1 MRITSFGIT
10 AQYMNDL
17 NNVMAKYQD
26 LEQQLS
32 TGRKLNQPSDDPVAF
47 ESDMQSQTSMLQVA
61 QWQNSAT
68 ESTTSMQ
75 NSDAAMNTLQG
86 ILGGIRTQV
95 VQAVNGTNT
104 QEEFGSILA
113 FVSQQ
118 IQAVAQTA
126 NSNDGQQYIFSG
138 TNGKTQP
145 IDASTGNLVW
155 NAGVTPDQNATIGSG
170 VTVAKNVNGQQLFNL
185 PPSNNPADPSLVVT
199 LNKLQQ
205 DMKAASQAPDGAT
218 LQTDVQML
226 QTDLSNLDTNI
237 DNVSSMR
244 ADLGGRMKRI
254 QAVTTQLSQTNTL
267 LAQQKSQAEEANLAQ
282 VMTQLTT
289 QQTVYQAALL
299 SGQRLIL
306 PTLAD
311 VMK

>member
-61 QWQNSAT
+61 QWQNNAT

-104 QEEFGSILA
+104 QEEFGSILT

-118 IQAVAQTA
+118 IDRK
-126 NSNDGQQYIFSG
+126 S
-138 TNGKTQP
+138 
-145 IDASTGNLVW
+145 
-155 NAGVTPDQNATIGSG
+155 
-170 VTVAKNVNGQQLFNL
+170 
-185 PPSNNPADPSLVVT
+185 VV
-199 LNKLQQ
+199 
-205 DMKAASQAPDGAT
+205 
-218 LQTDVQML
+218 
-226 QTDLSNLDTNI
+226 
-237 DNVSSMR
+237 
-244 ADLGGRMKRI
+244 
-254 QAVTTQLSQTNTL
+254 
-267 LAQQKSQAEEANLAQ
+267 
-282 VMTQLTT
+282 
-289 QQTVYQAALL
+289 
-299 SGQRLIL
+299 
-306 PTLAD
+306 
-311 VMK
+311 